1 MTYKEKRELLN
12 SYRSSVIR
20 IKGLQ
25 RELGEWEA
33 IANNITQKIKP
44 VMVNSS
50 KTGSKL
56 ESDAIKI
63 LEIETQL
70 NQELNAIIQTRTSVN
85 DIINTVRDTRKRDIL
100 TLRYINGIPVR
111 EIARNRN
118 VAEQNIHKII
128 KRTIQSINI

>member
-12 SYRSSVIR
+12 SYRSSVVR

-25 RELGEWEA
+25 RELEEWET
-33 IANNITQKIKP
+33 IATNITRKIKP
-44 VMVNSS
+44 VMVHSS

-70 NQELNAIIQTRTSVN
+70 NQELNSIIQTRTSVN